1 MATRKGTTMSTKR
14 RTIVLLLVLIWIV
27 PGLAFA
33 ARKAR
38 VIGKLIDPDGKA
50 IAGVSVTATSPDLP
64 KFREIRTT
72 DKKGVF
78 ILDFEQVGVAYQY
91 RFEKVGYQLLEVQQ
105 KWDLEGTEHFEWT
118 MQLGS
123 TAAAADAPIASASQP
138 AVLAYNAGVGALK
151 AKDYATAEAKFKEAV
166 GHDPNLR
173 QGWGAL
179 SSAQLELGRHQ
190 EAAAAAEKAI
200 ALGSTDEA
208 VFMARWQAYKNLG
221 DEAKAAEALKDLEA
235 TGRRAEEA
243 KRLHNEAVAL
253 VKAGDDACAFAKF
266 QEALALDPNLQESL
280 IGLGTAGVKLGR
292 NAEASAAAETILK
305 ADPDNEKAL
314 RIRYNAC
321 LKLGDEEKLLD
332 ALVGLA
338 PVEPKIA
345 RDGILKLA
353 FDAYDRNE
361 LETAKT
367 RFLKVLE
374 LDPNQP
380 QAHYYIGV
388 ISASQGAKEDA
399 KKYLERFLQLA
410 PNDPEANSAREMLK
424 YLSKR

>member
-1 MATRKGTTMSTKR
+1 MSTKL
-14 RTIVLLLVLIWIV
+14 RTIALLLVLIWMI

-38 VIGKLIDPDGKA
+38 VIGKIIDADGKP
-50 IAGVSVTATSPDLP
+50 IQGVAVTATSPDIP
-64 KFREIRTT
+64 SFKEVRTT

-78 ILDFEQVGVAYQY
+78 IVDFEQVDVTYQY

-105 KWDLEGTEHFEWT
+105 QWSFLGTEHFEWT

-123 TAAAADAPIASASQP
+123 TVAAADAPAASTSAP
-138 AVLAYNAGVGALK
+138 AVAAYNAGIVAFK
-151 AKDYATAEAKFKEAV
+151 AKDYPTAEAKLREAV

-173 QGWGAL
+173 QAWGAL
-179 SSAQLELGRHQ
+179 SSACLELGRYQ

-208 VFMARWQAYKNLG
+208 VFMSRWQAYKNLG
-221 DEAKAAEALKDLEA
+221 DEAKAAEALKDLET
-235 TGRRAEEA
+235 TGRRTEEA
-243 KRLHNEAVAL
+243 KRIHNEAVAL
-253 VKAGDDACAFAKF
+253 VKAGDDAGAFARF
-266 QEALALDPNLQESL
+266 QEALVLDPNLQESL
-280 IGLGTAGVKLGR
+280 LGLGTAGVKIGR
-292 NAEASAAAETILK
+292 NAEAAAAAETILK
-305 ADPDNEKAL
+305 ANPGNEKAL

-332 ALVGLA
+332 SLVGLA

-345 RDGILKLA
+345 RDGVLKLA
-353 FDAYDRNE
+353 FDAYDRND
-361 LETAKT
+361 LATANG

-380 QAHYYIGV
+380 QAHYYLGV
-388 ISASQGAKEDA
+388 ISAGQGAKEDA
-399 KKYLERFLQLA
+399 KKYLERFLELA

>member
-1 MATRKGTTMSTKR
+1 MPTKR
-14 RTIVLLLVLIWIV
+14 HTIVLLLVLIWMI
-27 PGLAFA
+27 PALALA
-33 ARKAR
+33 ERKAR
-38 VIGKLIDPDGKA
+38 VIGKLVDPEGKP
-50 IAGVSVTATSPDLP
+50 IQGVTVTATSPDLP
-64 KFREIRTT
+64 KFREVRST

-78 ILDFEQVGVAYQY
+78 IVDFEQVGVTYQY
-91 RFEKVGYQLLEVQQ
+91 RFEKIGYQPLDVQQ

-123 TAAAADAPIASASQP
+123 TVAAADAPVASASAP
-138 AVLAYNAGVGALK
+138 AIAAYNAGVGALK
-151 AKDYATAEAKFKEAV
+151 AKDYATAEAKFKEAID
-166 GHDPNLR
+166 HDPNLR
-173 QGWGAL
+173 QAWGAL
-179 SSAQLELGRHQ
+179 SSAQLESGRNQ

-243 KRLHNEAVAL
+243 KRIHNEAVAL
-253 VKAGDDACAFAKF
+253 VKGGDDAGAFAKF

-280 IGLGTAGVKLGR
+280 LGLATAGVKIGR
-292 NAEASAAAETILK
+292 NAEAAAAAETILK

-314 RIRYNAC
+314 RVRYNAC
-321 LKLGDEEKLLD
+321 LALGDEEKLLD
-332 ALVGLA
+332 SLVSLA
-338 PVEPKIA
+338 AFEPKIA
-345 RDGILKLA
+345 RDGVLKLA
-353 FDAYDRNE
+353 FDAYDRND
-361 LETAKT
+361 LGAART

-380 QAHYYIGV
+380 QAHYYLGV
-388 ISASQGAKEDA
+388 ISASQGAKEEA

-410 PNDPEANSAREMLK
+410 PNDPEAPSAREMLT